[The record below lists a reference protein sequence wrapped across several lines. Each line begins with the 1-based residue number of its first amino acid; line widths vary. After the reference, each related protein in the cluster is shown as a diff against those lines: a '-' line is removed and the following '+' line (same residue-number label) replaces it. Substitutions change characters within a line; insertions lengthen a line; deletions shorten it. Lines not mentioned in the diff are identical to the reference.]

1 MINWDQM
8 FGALEETLYMAS
20 IALVFSV
27 IFGLIIGILIYMT
40 KKNGLWEHV
49 FFSQTLE
56 LIVNILRAVPFIILM
71 FLLSDFTK
79 AIIGTML
86 GATAAL
92 PALIFSATPF
102 YARMSLI
109 ALNEVNSGTIEACKA
124 MGASNWQ
131 IITKAL
137 LPEALPALIGGVAVT
152 GISLVAYT
160 AMAGVIGA
168 GGLGNLAYL
177 YGLVRHNN
185 SVLYLSTFLILVIVF
200 IIQIFGD
207 LIVKKIDKR

>member
-1 MINWDQM
+1 
-8 FGALEETLYMAS
+8 
-20 IALVFSV
+20 
-27 IFGLIIGILIYMT
+27 
-40 KKNGLWEHV
+40 
-49 FFSQTLE
+49 
-56 LIVNILRAVPFIILM
+56 
-71 FLLSDFTK
+71 
-79 AIIGTML
+79 
-86 GATAAL
+86 
-92 PALIFSATPF
+92 
-102 YARMSLI
+102 
-109 ALNEVNSGTIEACKA
+109 